1 MGSFK
6 KQDVDERFV
15 PENVSS
21 GEVLADEEVF
31 ALPEEYINEWQ
42 EDGREHQAEL
52 YETVVRICRAIQE
65 AGGRALI
72 VGGAVRDMLLD
83 VEVKDFDIES
93 YGLEPE
99 KLLDILRPFGKVSP
113 VGKSFGVLKVAI
125 NREMTIDVSLPRR
138 DSKTGPRHGDF
149 SVSTD
154 PFMSVT
160 EAARRRDF
168 TINAI
173 LADPLSG
180 QIFDPHHGVDDL
192 RKNILRVVDDETF
205 PEDPLRVLRAM
216 QFVGRFDLKID
227 QHSLRVMQGMLEDL
241 QHLPKERLLEEW
253 SKLLLKSVRPS
264 LGLEAGLEIGI
275 FQKLHPELQTLVATK
290 QDPVKHPEGTVWQHT
305 LFSVDAMADKLR
317 QEKKKGQE
325 SLSLALAAL
334 CHDLGKPDTTTE
346 KDGKIVAYGHDVHG
360 AGPTKKFLESIGVD
374 GATEKVV
381 LALGRQHMRP
391 LYLYNE
397 YKQGHEVKDSAFR
410 KLARDLFPATIDQ
423 ALLLTE
429 ADLLATHSLERE
441 DIYDCIAWLK
451 KRAQALGVEHG
462 LAAELMTGKDFL
474 DMGYPA
480 GPEIGRLIKLSN
492 ELRDVRGFGREDII
506 QALFNIKNIVEAIQK
521 LERLLM
527 DH

>member
-1 MGSFK
+1 MENKPDPK
-6 KQDVDERFV
+6 KVTNQ
-15 PENVSS
+15 
-21 GEVLADEEVF
+21 EEVIDNQELF
-31 ALPEEYINEWQ
+31 VLPEKCISDWR

-52 YETVVRICRAIQE
+52 YEAVVRICRAIQE

-72 VGGAVRDMLLD
+72 VGGGVRDMLLD
-83 VEVKDFDIES
+83 VEVKDFDIEA
-93 YGLEPE
+93 YGLESE
-99 KLLDILRPFGKVSP
+99 KLLDILRPFGKVLP

-125 NREMTIDVSLPRR
+125 SREMVIDVSLPRR

-173 LADPLSG
+173 LADPLTG
-180 QIFDPHHGVDDL
+180 KIFDPYHGVNDL
-192 RKNILRVVDDETF
+192 HKNILRVVDDETF

-253 SKLLLKSVRPS
+253 TKLLLKSARPS
-264 LGLEAGLEIGI
+264 LGLKAGLEIGI
-275 FQKLHPELQTLVATK
+275 FEKLHPELQALVATK
-290 QDPVKHPEGTVWQHT
+290 QDSVKHPEGTAWEHT
-305 LFSVDAMADKLR
+305 LISLDAMAQKLR
-317 QEKKKGQE
+317 QEKIRGPE
-325 SLSLALAAL
+325 ALSLVLAAL
-334 CHDLGKPDTTTE
+334 CHDFGKPETTIE

-360 AGPTKKFLESIGVD
+360 ARPTKTFLESIGVD
-374 GATEKVV
+374 GVTEKLV

-397 YKQGHEVKDSAFR
+397 HQQGREVKDSAFR
-410 KLARDLFPATIDQ
+410 KLAKDLFPATIDQ

-441 DIYDCIAWLK
+441 DVHDCIDWLR
-451 KRAQALGVEHG
+451 KRAQALGVERG
-462 LAAELMTGKDFL
+462 PAAELMTGRDFIEL
-474 DMGYPA
+474 GFAP